1 MNSNSSLMEHITKM
15 EPLEFAGLARLLG
28 VAIIEDNPDKEA
40 EQKVIPR
47 SFTDVF
53 ADVMAKF
60 DKLGRARQREI
71 IKLVKNLVNKYI
83 KKNS

>member
-28 VAIIEDNPDKEA
+28 VAIIEDNPDEEA

-60 DKLGRARQREI
+60 DKLGRAR
-71 IKLVKNLVNKYI
+71 
-83 KKNS
+83 

>member
-71 IKLVKNLVNKYI
+71 IKLVKKSNNM
-83 KKNS
+83 KKVK

>member
-28 VAIIEDNPDKEA
+28 VSIVEDNPDKEA
-40 EQKVIPR
+40 EKKVIPR

-60 DKLGRARQREI
+60 NGLGRSKKREI
-71 IKLVKNLVNKYI
+71 IKLI
-83 KKNS
+83 KKSNSMKKVK

>member
-28 VAIIEDNPDKEA
+28 VSIIEDNPDTEA

-53 ADVMAKF
+53 ADVMANF
-60 DKLGRARQREI
+60 NKLGRARQREI
-71 IKLVKNLVNKYI
+71 IKLVKKSNSM
-83 KKNS
+83 KKVK

>member
-28 VAIIEDNPDKEA
+28 VSIVEDNPDKEA
-40 EQKVIPR
+40 EKKVIPR

-60 DKLGRARQREI
+60 DKLGRTKKREI
-71 IKLVKNLVNKYI
+71 IKLVKKSNSM
-83 KKNS
+83 KKVK

>member
-28 VAIIEDNPDKEA
+28 VSIIEDNPDTEA

-60 DKLGRARQREI
+60 DKLGRTRQREI
-71 IKLVKNLVNKYI
+71 IKLVKKSNSM
-83 KKNS
+83 KKVK

>member
-28 VAIIEDNPDKEA
+28 VAIIEDNPDKKKKK
-40 EQKVIPR
+40 KVVPR

-60 DKLGRARQREI
+60 DKLGRSKKREI
-71 IKLVKNLVNKYI
+71 IKLI
-83 KKNS
+83 KKSNSIKRGHE

>member
-28 VAIIEDNPDKEA
+28 VSIVEDNPDLEA
-40 EQKVIPR
+40 EKKMVPR

-60 DKLGRARQREI
+60 DKLGRAKQREI
-71 IKLVKNLVNKYI
+71 IKLI
-83 KKNS
+83 KKSNSMKKVK